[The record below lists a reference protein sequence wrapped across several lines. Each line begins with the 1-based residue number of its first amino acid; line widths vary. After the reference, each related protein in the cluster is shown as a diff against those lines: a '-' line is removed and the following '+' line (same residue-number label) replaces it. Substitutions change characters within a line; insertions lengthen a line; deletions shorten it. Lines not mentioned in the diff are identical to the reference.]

1 MAYTGT
7 AVPLSKLSQS
17 LTWPRPPSPLSMPSH
32 QHHGLLTPLSCLRG
46 ARHSAGTWPQEESLC
61 TGGQVLR
68 RGEPWR
74 VAHASSMTPIHTRQP
89 RGQVTLPAQG
99 AHQPGLRSLTL
110 FYTDSDVREVLMNVL
125 EEPELGRCQ
134 KCPGHNFPY
143 SSPCSG
149 ETHPWEHPLHEAS
162 QPLRLF
168 SLPASSRA

>member
-1 MAYTGT
+1 M
-7 AVPLSKLSQS
+7 
-17 LTWPRPPSPLSMPSH
+17 
-32 QHHGLLTPLSCLRG
+32 
-46 ARHSAGTWPQEESLC
+46 
-61 TGGQVLR
+61 
-68 RGEPWR
+68 
-74 VAHASSMTPIHTRQP
+74 AHASSMTLIHTRQP
-89 RGQVTLPAQG
+89 GGRVTLPAQG

-143 SSPCSG
+143 LSPCSG

-168 SLPASSRA
+168 SLPASSRAEQSRIRRSARLQGSHLLRGLSSHLHVNPARHRTWVFLSHTGPAAWVPEADTVGTEASRLT